1 MTCHPALR
9 SSPESI
15 QSKQTT
21 ETMSNDIAPKPS
33 ERTTRIH
40 LLPLGA
46 AVAIGLAAV
55 LSTFIAAGTWKEVR
69 KSPDKNNIRIT
80 GSARKRIVSDLIQWS
95 ATIEARDP
103 ERTAAYLSLKSGTD
117 QAVAFLKEAGLKDD
131 EIQTQSAFIIE
142 EFETQQE
149 DKVLPGTSV
158 ALRSEKHVSKG
169 FRATQV
175 VSVSSTNVALT
186 EKASREITTLLER
199 GIAVTSRA
207 PEYYYTKLGEAK
219 LEMLAEAAKD
229 ARSRAENILDS
240 AGKTTLGKL
249 VHAQMGIINI
259 NPANSTDTSSQGNN
273 DTTSRD
279 KDIIT
284 IVHAEFKVN

>member
-1 MTCHPALR
+1 MNND
-9 SSPESI
+9 
-15 QSKQTT
+15 TT
-21 ETMSNDIAPKPS
+21 NKTS
-33 ERTTRIH
+33 ERTSKIH

-46 AVAIGLAAV
+46 ALAIGLAAV

-69 KSPDKNNIRIT
+69 KAPDKNNIRIT

-95 ATIEARDP
+95 ATIEARAP
-103 ERTAAYLSLKSGTD
+103 ERTAAYMSLKSGTD
-117 QAVAFLKEAGLKDD
+117 QAVAFLKAAGLKDD
-131 EIQTQSAFIIE
+131 EIQTQSAFIVE
-142 EFETQQE
+142 EFETIQE
-149 DKVLPGTSV
+149 DKVLPGTNV
-158 ALRSEKHVSKG
+158 ALRSEKQVSKG

-186 EKASREITTLLER
+186 EKASREITSLLEQ

-207 PEYYYTKLGEAK
+207 PNYYTKLGEAK

>member
-1 MTCHPALR
+1 MNND
-9 SSPESI
+9 
-15 QSKQTT
+15 TT
-21 ETMSNDIAPKPS
+21 NKTS
-33 ERTTRIH
+33 ERTSKIH
-40 LLPLGA
+40 LLPFGA
-46 AVAIGLAAV
+46 ALAIGLAAV

-69 KSPDKNNIRIT
+69 KAPDKNNIRIT

-95 ATIEARDP
+95 ATIEARAP
-103 ERTAAYLSLKSGTD
+103 ERTAAYMSLKSGTD
-117 QAVAFLKEAGLKDD
+117 QAVAFLKAAGLKDD
-131 EIQTQSAFIIE
+131 EIQTQSAFVME
-142 EFETQQE
+142 EFETIQE
-149 DKVLPGTSV
+149 DKVLPGTNV
-158 ALRSEKHVSKG
+158 AMRSEKQVSKG

-186 EKASREITTLLER
+186 EKASREITSLLEQ

-207 PEYYYTKLGEAK
+207 PNYYYTKLGEAK

-273 DTTSRD
+273 DTTSRE